1 MSLTACRDS
10 FFESYAREWRNGER
24 SKVKDLK
31 PADILDT
38 AIETGVAKSGG
49 SFLRLLVLGF
59 LAGAFIALAGAG
71 SNTAAFNLLLDPGT
85 FGLGKVLAGTVFTVG
100 LVMVVLT
107 GAELFTGNVLILAAV
122 LDKRVSIGRMLRN
135 WAIVY
140 MGNFLGA
147 AAIAAA
153 IYYSGQLGGGDSM
166 LGAFTIKT
174 AAAKVGL
181 SFGKAFL
188 LGILCNW
195 LVCIAV
201 WISFSAG
208 SVLGKIGAIFFPIW
222 LFVTCGFEHSVANM
236 YFIPAGILAKADET
250 LAAKSGLAAQA
261 LENLDWSGFF
271 IDNLIPVTLG
281 NIVGGGVFVALAYW
295 FVYRKA

>member
-1 MSLTACRDS
+1 MQSVR
-10 FFESYAREWRNGER
+10 
-24 SKVKDLK
+24 DLK
-31 PADILDT
+31 PAEILDT

-49 SFLRLLVLGF
+49 SFPRLLILGF

-71 SNTAAFNLLLDPGT
+71 SNTAAFNLLLDPET

-100 LVMVVLT
+100 LIMVILT
-107 GAELFTGNVLILAAV
+107 GAELFTGNVLILAAAA
-122 LDKRVSIGRMLRN
+122 DKRVSIGRMLRN
-135 WAIVY
+135 WVIVY
-140 MGNFLGA
+140 VGNFLGA

-181 SFGKAFL
+181 GFGKAFV

-208 SVLGKIGAIFFPIW
+208 SIVGKIGAIFFPIW
-222 LFVTCGFEHSVANM
+222 LFVTCGFEHSIANM
-236 YFIPAGILAKADET
+236 YFIPTGILAKANEIF
-250 LAAKSGLAAQA
+250 AVKSGLGTEV
-261 LENLDWSGFF
+261 LENLNWTSFF
-271 IDNLIPVTLG
+271 VDNLIPVTLG
-281 NIVGGGVFVALAYW
+281 NIVGGGVLVALVYW
-295 FVYRKA
+295 LVHRKA